1 MELPRR
7 GHSESRPAHGI
18 IGETVLGIPRF
29 RPMLAERAPGPFDNE
44 DWVFE
49 VKWDGYRALAYIGD
63 EVYLD
68 SRNGKPLLPAFPGL
82 AAVRTCL
89 RCNSALLD
97 GEIVAFRAGRVDF
110 SYLRSSPEQVV
121 FVAFDILFLDGE
133 VTVDMPLFRRLELLR
148 SVVVS
153 GGDALVVSS
162 VVVGEGKSLFAWVVE
177 QGMEG
182 MMAKER
188 HGRYAPGRRSGSWL
202 KIRNYREGRFWVVGF
217 LPSPG
222 RSLGSLVLADKV
234 GGTYSIVG
242 RVSSGLNREYE
253 EALLDVLEPVHLDAS
268 SQEAAGGKLWSM
280 EKASFMN
287 ALLPRDRSRITW
299 VVPYFGVEVS
309 YTEMTPDKRLRHPV
323 FKDIV

>member
-1 MELPRR
+1 MELPRQ

-18 IGETVLGIPRF
+18 TGETILGIPRF
-29 RPMLAERAPGPFDNE
+29 RPMLAERAPGPFDDE
-44 DWVFE
+44 DWIFE

-68 SRNGKPLLPAFPGL
+68 SRNGKPLLSAFPGL

-89 RCNSALLD
+89 RCKSALLD
-97 GEIVAFRAGRVDF
+97 GEIVAFHAGRVDF

-162 VVVGEGKSLFAWVVE
+162 VVVGEGKSLFAWVVK

-182 MMAKER
+182 MMAKQR
-188 HGRYAPGRRSGSWL
+188 SGRYTPGRRSRYWL
-202 KIRNYREGRFWVVGF
+202 KIRNSLEGRFWVVGF

-222 RSLGSLVLADKV
+222 RSLGSLVLADRV
-234 GGTYSIVG
+234 GSTYSIVG

-253 EALLDVLEPVHLDAS
+253 EALLGVLEPVHLDVS
-268 SQEAAGGKLWSM
+268 NREAAGWKLWSM
-280 EKASFMN
+280 EKTS
-287 ALLPRDRSRITW
+287 LKSVLSPKERSKITW

-309 YTEMTPDKRLRHPV
+309 YTEMTPDKKLRHPV
-323 FKDIV
+323 FKDLV